1 MAQYLV
7 LKYSHTLPKLT
18 HWSDNVRIF
27 ESFAQ
32 QDVMDNGTANELIE
46 AYCTLRNEIHHR
58 NLLGFDAD
66 VEDDKFSDE
75 RNAVIKAWEH
85 WLK

>member
-1 MAQYLV
+1 MIKQDAGGITDIEFLAQYLV

-46 AYCTLRNEIHHR
+46 LIAH
-58 NLLGFDAD
+58 
-66 VEDDKFSDE
+66 
-75 RNAVIKAWEH
+75 
-85 WLK
+85 